1 MKWKILFLI
10 KITTISGNKWKKK
23 QKKHKEIEKLP
34 ATAVLAEND
43 TFLTEKITQDSKRFI
58 TQSKHIIFW

>member
-1 MKWKILFLI
+1 M
-10 KITTISGNKWKKK
+10 KKK
-23 QKKHKEIEKLP
+23 KKKHKEIEKLP

>member
-23 QKKHKEIEKLP
+23 KKHKEIEKLP